1 MSSVPE
7 ATSKDGSSRAG
18 VRSRRVVAGVVI
30 GVLTALLG
38 FAIAAQVR
46 SNSSA
51 DSLDSARAD
60 DLVHILDDQNQR
72 ADTLREQIARL
83 QTTLQQ
89 LTASGSRDTVAREQA
104 EQELASLQLLLGTV
118 PARGP
123 GIEGTIADP
132 TRSLRAE
139 DLLEVVEELR
149 GSGAEAIQ
157 FGPVRVATA
166 TNFTDGATGIKVDGV
181 VLTPP
186 YIVLAIGD
194 PKTMDTAL
202 NIPGGVAA
210 TVRAAG
216 GTAQVVQRDSLDI
229 TAVATPA
236 SPRYA
241 VPSR

>member
-1 MSSVPE
+1 M
-7 ATSKDGSSRAG
+7 
-18 VRSRRVVAGVVI
+18 
-30 GVLTALLG
+30 
-38 FAIAAQVR
+38 
-46 SNSSA
+46 
-51 DSLDSARAD
+51 
-60 DLVHILDDQNQR
+60 
-72 ADTLREQIARL
+72 
-83 QTTLQQ
+83 
-89 LTASGSRDTVAREQA
+89 
-104 EQELASLQLLLGTV
+104 
-118 PARGP
+118 
-123 GIEGTIADP
+123 
-132 TRSLRAE
+132 
-139 DLLEVVEELR
+139 
-149 GSGAEAIQ
+149 
-157 FGPVRVATA
+157 RVATA
-166 TNFTDGATGIKVDGV
+166 TNFTDGATGTKVDGV